1 MKVLDLFAGIGG
13 FSLGL
18 ERAGME
24 TVAFCEIDKFCQ
36 KVLKKH
42 WPDVPIHEDITKLDG
57 KQYAGTIDVICG
69 GYPCQP
75 FSVAGKQK
83 GSKDARHLW
92 PEMFRIIKDAKP
104 RWVIA
109 ENVEGHV
116 KLGLDAVLDDLES
129 EGYTCWTFIIPACA
143 VAAPHQRNRIWI
155 IANPKHDGQLA
166 AKEPG
171 SKGASIQHD
180 QEGQNCTSKFERV
193 GKSLDVAHSDS
204 ERNEGSWQES
214 LYRFKE
220 FSWCESIR
228 RVEDL
233 RGRQDIPEPL
243 ICRTDDGFSQRVD
256 RLKSLGNAVVPQIPE
271 IIGKCIMKFKQT
283 NGDEYGMAKDRD
295 CTKRWHKAYFME

>member
-1 MKVLDLFAGIGG
+1 MNVLDLFSGIGG

-18 ERAGME
+18 ERAGMK
-24 TVAFCEIDKFCQ
+24 TIAFCEIDKFCQ

-42 WPDVPIHEDITKLDG
+42 WPDVPIHEDVKTLDG
-57 KQYAGTIDVICG
+57 KHYAGTIDIICG

-83 GSKDARHLW
+83 GSNDTRHLW

-104 RWVIA
+104 RWIIA

-116 KLGLDAVLDDLES
+116 KLGLDTVLNDLES

-155 IANPKHDGQLA
+155 IANSQYDGQLA
-166 AKEPG
+166 AKKSG
-171 SKGASIQHD
+171 IKQKAVQDS
-180 QEGQNCTSKFERV
+180 QEGKNRTWNFKRMGQSN
-193 GKSLDVAHSDS
+193 DVADCNS
-204 ERNEGSWQES
+204 ERSEGCRQES

-220 FSWCESIR
+220 FSWCQGIR

-243 ICRTDDGFSQRVD
+243 ICRNDDGFSKRVD
-256 RLKSLGNAVVPQIPE
+256 RLKALGNAVVPQIPE
-271 IIGKCIMKFKQT
+271 ILGKLIMEIQ
-283 NGDEYGMAKDRD
+283 NENSL
-295 CTKRWHKAYFME
+295 